1 MAWMT
6 LSSSRISIAKAAV
19 MAVLTAIPAANATAP
34 AYAALSHGASRTLA
48 PVGYPADDPNDPN
61 DPNNPFNPNSP
72 FNVNNPSNP
81 GCLCNPSNPFN
92 PSNPD
97 NPAYQ

>member
-1 MAWMT
+1 MGWMT
-6 LSSSRISIAKAAV
+6 LSRSRGVVAKTAV
-19 MAVLTAIPAANATAP
+19 GAVLIAIPVVGVTAL
-34 AYAALSHGASRTLA
+34 AYAAPSNSISNALASI
-48 PVGYPADDPNDPN
+48 GYPAHDPSDPN

>member
-1 MAWMT
+1 MAWLT
-6 LSSSRISIAKAAV
+6 LSRSAKAAV
-19 MAVLTAIPAANATAP
+19 IALMTAAPAANIAVP
-34 AYAALSHGASRTLA
+34 AYPAPNHAVLITRA
-48 PVGYPADDPNDPN
+48 PVDGHPADDPYDPN

-72 FNVNNPSNP
+72 FNFNNPSNP